1 MNEGYKL
8 KDDCSWK
15 TPKEQISHNVVTESD
30 KRCSSLKRQTS
41 NHEISRKNNIY
52 ILK

>member
-8 KDDCSWK
+8 KVDCSWK
-15 TPKEQISHNVVTESD
+15 APSHYVVTESD